1 MRLSTPTRSNT
12 AFAAI
17 ALMSPPWKL
26 VSYSKDATFTA
37 GISLVSV
44 GLKLARVIGMGLMS
58 NYSINAWSQ
67 WACILTSISW
77 SKRVLTAVFTG
88 PNGRWN
94 SKFIVALLC
103 SQIRSTW
110 AWICLWTKSLRAVFL
125 FLPMRHADFLHKFPF
140 TIPVPTPFPVRP
152 GFPVASLG
160 LFLRDSVVHL
170 MLIWYLFSCC
180 SSN

>member
-67 WACILTSISW
+67 WACVLTSISW

-110 AWICLWTKSLRAVFL
+110 AWICLWTKSLQGVSHFCPCGMQIFFTTSHSL
-125 FLPMRHADFLHKFPF
+125 FPF
-140 TIPVPTPFPVRP
+140 PPHFS
-152 GFPVASLG
+152 FG
-160 LFLRDSVVHL
+160 LVFQLPLSEKFQ
-170 MLIWYLFSCC
+170 LFTSCL
-180 SSN
+180 SDTFSPAVLQI